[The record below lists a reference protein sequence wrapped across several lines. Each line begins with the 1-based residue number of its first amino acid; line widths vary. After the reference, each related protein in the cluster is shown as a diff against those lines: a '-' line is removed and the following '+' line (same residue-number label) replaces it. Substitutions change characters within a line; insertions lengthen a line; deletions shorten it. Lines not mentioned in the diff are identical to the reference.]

1 MNKKFLND
9 PINKIVVIISILL
22 SILLLTI
29 IYIKTG
35 TTIKKVLQWPIL
47 YYHLPLAINS
57 FFACFL
63 VMICSVMYLKTNNY
77 HWDMK
82 TMSFA
87 EVGMLYCFLVLLTGS
102 IWGKLNWGV
111 FWSWEPRLI
120 TTSLLFIMYIV
131 YFMIRKFGGNYE
143 KSSKLSSIVGIMLF
157 VDVPIIYYSIDL
169 WSSEVQLHPTRN
181 ISKSDPSITWI
192 LPVAIISFSFL
203 FCSLFLYRYFI
214 EKNNQSYLKSN
225 NV

>member
-1 MNKKFLND
+1 MN
-9 PINKIVVIISILL
+9 VVFEIRL
-22 SILLLTI
+22 SLT
-29 IYIKTG
+29 
-35 TTIKKVLQWPIL
+35 
-47 YYHLPLAINS
+47 
-57 FFACFL
+57 
-63 VMICSVMYLKTNNY
+63 
-77 HWDMK
+77 
-82 TMSFA
+82 
-87 EVGMLYCFLVLLTGS
+87 

-157 VDVPIIYYSIDL
+157 VDVPIIYYSIDM

-181 ISKSDPSITWI
+181 ISQSDPSITWI

-203 FCSLFLYRYFI
+203 FFSLFLYRYFI
-214 EKNNQSYLKSN
+214 EKDNQSNLKN
-225 NV
+225 KNV